1 MRRRFELKQ
10 LPVWPV
16 ARTAFIVLLAVGILV
31 GILYGVMCAS
41 FGFLAGILGDAGNAG
56 ELLMFQRLGF
66 VMIPMIAV
74 FYAVF
79 GTIGV
84 VIVTVVYNLAA
95 GAFGGITLVL
105 EDGTGPGRSAAPAAE
120 RENDI

>member
-1 MRRRFELKQ
+1 MRRGFELKQ
-10 LPVWPV
+10 VPVWPV
-16 ARTAFIVLLAVGILV
+16 ARTAFIVLLAVGILI
-31 GILYGVMCAS
+31 GILYGVMFAS
-41 FGFLAGILGDAGNAG
+41 FGFLAGLLGSAGDAR

-66 VMIPMIAV
+66 VMIPVIAV

-95 GAFGGITLVL
+95 GAFGGIKLVL
-105 EDGTGPGRSAAPAAE
+105 EDGDRTGRSAAPVEE
-120 RENDI
+120 RDNDM